1 MRPRSLF
8 QNLAIEEL
16 FETLLPDFVLAFA
29 FFTSVVYA
37 VLCKRFEQQRPA
49 ITMSAAIGF
58 ALSVGLVWWE
68 RANEFS
74 IKDLGPIAVGFAIL
88 VLAFV
93 MYQSIRRVGG
103 SWAGAGI
110 TIGACILITS
120 LLGINVPV
128 NPEVIQTI
136 TIVALI
142 VGILAFLY
150 HTRGH
155 TIYFPH
161 ISTTLPDVRHDMS
174 DLYRNRHLSN
184 QLTKKMRKLHKEA
197 NILNEHPEEA
207 TDIMLQLKRMLPAE
221 GYLTERM
228 AELRAKA
235 HRIRNGHV
243 ARLEE
248 TRHVFAKMPTSAKK
262 KAATELA
269 ARYNQMIGIDTRLE
283 ILDKTVAEN
292 ERRIKELT
300 RKAQKYSASYE
311 HQKLCD
317 CLKEAQKLQHH
328 NSKIFKMIDRTEGKL
343 TAIAKNVAR
352 QVKQVNKE

>member
-1 MRPRSLF
+1 MRTRSLF
-8 QNLAIEEL
+8 QNPAIEEL
-16 FETLLPDFVLAFA
+16 FETLLPDFILAFA
-29 FFTSVVYA
+29 FFTSITYA
-37 VLCKRFEQQRPA
+37 VLGKRFEQQRPA

-68 RANEFS
+68 RANDFS

-93 MYQSIRRVGG
+93 MYQAIRRVGG

-155 TIYFPH
+155 AIKFPH
-161 ISTTLPDVRHDMS
+161 ISTGLPDVRHDMS

-184 QLTKKMRKLHKEA
+184 QLTKRMRELRKEA
-197 NILNEHPEEA
+197 NILNDHPEDA
-207 TDIMLQLKRMLPAE
+207 ADILLQLKRMLPVE

-235 HRIRNGHV
+235 HRVRNGHI

-248 TRHVFAKMPTSAKK
+248 TRGVFAKLPTSAKK
-262 KAATELA
+262 KASIELA
-269 ARYNQMIGIDTRLE
+269 ARYNQIIGIDTRLALRH
-283 ILDKTVAEN
+283 IG
-292 ERRIKELT
+292 I
-300 RKAQKYSASYE
+300 
-311 HQKLCD
+311 
-317 CLKEAQKLQHH
+317 
-328 NSKIFKMIDRTEGKL
+328 
-343 TAIAKNVAR
+343 
-352 QVKQVNKE
+352 